1 MVEVNSLTI
10 AKPIRFKRPAVVN
23 TDLFTRVNQK
33 DFFNTRNQLSLFP
46 HRKRC
51 RLEQAM
57 LMFGSHVVYLSAVME
72 KPIIAFM
79 ANRAWASHW
88 FPLIWESSKKS
99 VGLAETDFDKLK
111 NLVEQVSS
119 DLFLIYGG
127 IYDSRIFN
135 YVKKGV
141 VK

>member
-1 MVEVNSLTI
+1 MEGI
-10 AKPIRFKRPAVVN
+10 AKLMIKPIRFKRPAVVN
-23 TDLFTRVNQK
+23 TNLFEASLK
-33 DFFNTRNQLSLFP
+33 PKFFNTDNTLAMFP
-46 HRKRC
+46 HRKRS

-57 LMFGSHVVYLSAVME
+57 LIYGSHVIYLSAVLE
-72 KPIIAFM
+72 KPLTAFM
-79 ANRAWASHW
+79 ANRSWASHW

-99 VGLAETDFDKLK
+99 VGLAETDFAKLGK
-111 NLVEQVSS
+111 LIEQTSS

-135 YVKKGV
+135 YIKKGV